1 MSASGRGTGRFTPH
15 FVEEKRVI
23 PIGGGDDIG
32 EAENLGRTLN
42 AQRLTLN
49 AQVWKRP
56 GIGSLS
62 VGR

>member
-1 MSASGRGTGRFTPH
+1 VN

-56 GIGSLS
+56 GMAHWALS
-62 VGR
+62 VEC